1 MLKALTV
8 SLCLAIPMT
17 AFAQD
22 AAPVQQPA
30 PEAVAPPAADLPA
43 QANLT
48 PEGSKL
54 APEQNGAVEGA
65 KHCGMYGKGC
75 TGKRG
80 GKKLVVIGVVGT
92 VLTAVGVGVAVGF
105 ATRNQARRSSGSW
118 QSGPTRDRQLFGSSW
133 ALHTSDPERRKAA
146 CP

>member
-22 AAPVQQPA
+22 AQPTPPPA
-30 PEAVAPPAADLPA
+30 TEAVAPPVADQPT

-48 PEGSKL
+48 PDAAP

-65 KHCGMYGKGC
+65 RHCGMYGKGC
-75 TGKRG
+75 HGKG
-80 GKKLVVIGVVGT
+80 GKAKFIVGGVIGT
-92 VLTAVGVGVAVGF
+92 VLTVAAVGVAVGF
-105 ATRNQARRSSGSW
+105 ATRNQTPVVR
-118 QSGPTRDRQLFGSSW
+118 
-133 ALHTSDPERRKAA
+133 
-146 CP
+146 